1 MAISIKDLFSLT
13 HYEYGEAYYGSYQGM
28 RFRLAR
34 EPLENV
40 HYTPAEKRGEATL
53 RVIVWPEPEG
63 YRSAPEQSKA
73 VADFLVTEEGL
84 QQAADYLNEYHESHL
99 ELWPQKRQGNGKHGG
114 ET

>member
-28 RFRLAR
+28 RFRVAR

-53 RVIVWPEPEG
+53 RVVVWPEPEG
-63 YRSAPEQSKA
+63 YRSAPEQVK
-73 VADFLVTEEGL
+73 VAKDFPVTEEGL
-84 QQAADYLNEYHESHL
+84 QQATDYLNEYHESHL
-99 ELWPQKRQGNGKHGG
+99 ELWPQKRHGDVKHGG